1 MKEIKIEND
10 NIIDKII
17 EFICKYLNISI
28 TIKEITKSEI
38 IWKIG
43 FEDRILVYI
52 HGWYTQGWV

>member
-17 EFICKYLNISI
+17 EFICKYFNVSI

-38 IWKIG
+38 IEQN
-43 FEDRILVYI
+43 FELKNKKR
-52 HGWYTQGWV
+52 